1 MIKSSSSTCRK
12 RGGRGWLR
20 DRSARDGAG
29 MDKGREERVEGG
41 ALEEDSPERENR
53 FVIDRSVCSRL

>member
-1 MIKSSSSTCRK
+1 
-12 RGGRGWLR
+12 
-20 DRSARDGAG
+20 
-29 MDKGREERVEGG
+29 MDKGREERVES